1 MLSEVFYWVFNMSI
15 AASMAGVVVLL
26 LSKIRRIPRRIIA
39 FLFAVPFLRMWIPIA
54 MGSKYS
60 FMSLI
65 SQITTKTVAK
75 TVVIYKGSRDFSVM
89 NHVMAADTY
98 FPVIYKTSLLENV
111 FRITAVVWSGVAV
124 VLLLIAFIAYIA
136 AMSELKDAA
145 HLQDN
150 VYLSDKITS
159 PAVYGIV
166 RERIIIPRE
175 YETVDLKFILTHEN
189 VHIKRK
195 DNLWRI
201 LAIITA
207 CIHWFNPMSW
217 LLLKSF
223 LTNLELACDETVLK
237 KYGEGEKK
245 KYAAALL
252 NCTENKGLYVSA
264 FGGAKL
270 RMRIDYIFSYKKLSV
285 LSLVAF
291 FILAAAM
298 GYMLLTNA
306 T

>member
-15 AASMAGVVVLL
+15 AASVAGVVILL

-39 FLFAVPFLRMWIPIA
+39 FLFVIPFLRMWIPIA

-60 FMSLI
+60 FMSFI
-65 SQITTKTVAK
+65 SKITTKTVAK
-75 TVVIYKGSRDFSVM
+75 MVVVYESGRDFSLM

-98 FPVIYKTSLLENV
+98 FPVIYKTSLLENL
-111 FRITAVVWSGVAV
+111 FRIAAIVWAGAAV
-124 VLLLIAFIAYIA
+124 VLLLTAVIVYMA
-136 AMSELKDAA
+136 AMSEVKDAT

-150 VYLSDKITS
+150 IYISDKSTS

-166 RERIIIPRE
+166 REKIIMPRE
-175 YETVDLKFILTHEN
+175 FKAVDLKFILMHEN

-207 CIHWFNPMSW
+207 CIHWFNPLSW

-223 LTNLELACDETVLK
+223 LMNLELACDETVLK
-237 KYGEGEKK
+237 KCGEDEKK
-245 KYAAALL
+245 KYAEALL
-252 NCTENKGLYVSA
+252 NCTENKRLYASA

-270 RMRIDYIFSYKKLSV
+270 RRRIDYIFSYKKLSA

-291 FILAAAM
+291 FLLAAAV

-306 T
+306 A

>member
-15 AASMAGVVVLL
+15 AASVAGVVILL

-39 FLFAVPFLRMWIPIA
+39 FLFVIPFLRMWIPIA

-60 FMSLI
+60 FMSFI
-65 SQITTKTVAK
+65 SKITTKTVAK
-75 TVVIYKGSRDFSVM
+75 MVVVYESSRDFSLM

-98 FPVIYKTSLLENV
+98 FPVIYKTSLLENL
-111 FRITAVVWSGVAV
+111 FRIAAIVWAGAAV
-124 VLLLIAFIAYIA
+124 VLLLTAVIVYMA
-136 AMSELKDAA
+136 AMSELKGAT

-150 VYLSDKITS
+150 IYISDKSTS

-166 RERIIIPRE
+166 REKIIMPRE
-175 YETVDLKFILTHEN
+175 FKAVDLKFILMHEN

-207 CIHWFNPMSW
+207 CIHWFNPLSW

-223 LTNLELACDETVLK
+223 LMNLELACDETVLK
-237 KYGEGEKK
+237 KCGEGEKK
-245 KYAAALL
+245 KYAEALL
-252 NCTENKGLYVSA
+252 NCTENKRLYASA

-270 RMRIDYIFSYKKLSV
+270 RRRIDYIFSYKKLSA

-291 FILAAAM
+291 FLLAAAV

-306 T
+306 A

>member
-15 AASMAGVVVLL
+15 AASIAGVVILL

-39 FLFAVPFLRMWIPIA
+39 FLFVIPFLRMWIPIS
-54 MGSKYS
+54 MGSNYS
-60 FMSLI
+60 LMSLI
-65 SQITTKTVAK
+65 SKITTKIMVKA
-75 TVVIYKGSRDFSVM
+75 VLVYKDFSMM

-98 FPVIYKTSLLENV
+98 FPVIYRTSLLENV
-111 FRITAVVWSGVAV
+111 FRIAAVVWIGVVV
-124 VLLLIAFIAYIA
+124 VLLLTAVIVYIA
-136 AMSELKDAA
+136 AIYELRDAT
-145 HLQDN
+145 HLRDN
-150 VYLSDKITS
+150 IYISDKSTS
-159 PAVYGIV
+159 PAVYGII
-166 RERIIIPRE
+166 RERIIMPGE
-175 YETVDLKFILTHEN
+175 YETADLKFILMHEN

-207 CIHWFNPMSW
+207 CVHWFNPLSW

-223 LTNLELACDETVLK
+223 LMNLELACDEAVLK
-237 KYGEGEKK
+237 KCGEGEKK

-252 NCTENKGLYVSA
+252 NCTENKGLYASA

-270 RMRIDYIFSYKKLSV
+270 RRRIDYIFSYKKLSV
-285 LSLVAF
+285 LSFVAF
-291 FILAAAM
+291 FILAVAM

>member
-15 AASMAGVVVLL
+15 AASIAGVVILL

-39 FLFAVPFLRMWIPIA
+39 FLFVIPFLRMWIPIA

-60 FMSLI
+60 LMSLI
-65 SQITTKTVAK
+65 SKFTTTTAAK
-75 TVVIYKGSRDFSVM
+75 TVVVYEDFSLM

-98 FPVIYKTSLLENV
+98 FPVIYKTSLLEEV
-111 FRITAVVWSGVAV
+111 FRIAAIVWIGVAV
-124 VLLLIAFIAYIA
+124 VLLLTAFIVYIA

-145 HLQDN
+145 HLRDN
-150 VYLSDKITS
+150 IYISDKSTS

-166 RERIIIPRE
+166 RERIIIPRKHE
-175 YETVDLKFILTHEN
+175 IVDLKFILIHEN
-189 VHIKRK
+189 AHIKRK

-201 LAIITA
+201 LAIITT
-207 CIHWFNPMSW
+207 CIYWFNPMSW

-237 KYGEGEKK
+237 KCGEDEKI
-245 KYAAALL
+245 KYAAVLL

-270 RMRIDYIFSYKKLSV
+270 RRRIGYICSYKKLSV
-285 LSLVAF
+285 LSLAAF
-291 FILAAAM
+291 FLLAVAV

-306 T
+306 V